1 MSTSRTKAPSDRV
14 HQFECS
20 SSRINSATSKHAA
33 KNFPSFQRNEETSI
47 PHKFSMLG
55 LSHFRIVQEQKNK
68 VEVQRINLHFPLFV
82 QRKLQTSPLDLV
94 SVLLF
99 LRNSKLA
106 YILRSCRRCNQQLI
120 SHCFFHDS
128 SFK

>member
-68 VEVQRINLHFPLFV
+68 VKVQRTNLPFPLFV
-82 QRKLQTSPLDLV
+82 QRKLQTSPLSLDPAPSPLH
-94 SVLLF
+94 
-99 LRNSKLA
+99 NSRVV
-106 YILRSCRRCNQQLI
+106 Y
-120 SHCFFHDS
+120 
-128 SFK
+128 

>member
-82 QRKLQTSPLDLV
+82 QRKLQTSPPNPV
-94 SVLLF
+94 SAPPPP
-99 LRNSKLA
+99 RNPKLA
-106 YILRSCRRCNQQLI
+106 YIL
-120 SHCFFHDS
+120 
-128 SFK
+128 

>member
-20 SSRINSATSKHAA
+20 SSRINSASSKHAA

-55 LSHFRIVQEQKNK
+55 LSHFRVVQGRGSR
-68 VEVQRINLHFPLFV
+68 VEVWRIDLHFPLFV
-82 QRKLQTSPLDLV
+82 QRKLRTSPLDLV

-99 LRNSKLA
+99 LRCSKLA
-106 YILRSCRRCNQQLI
+106 YNL
-120 SHCFFHDS
+120 
-128 SFK
+128 